1 MKEKRLTFSQGK
13 GSISHNNREFVAN
26 NVDLLRTPDNITFIA
41 QPIAEA
47 YDQLFRESTERYNAK
62 QTRNDRKIS
71 NYYEHLFGCK
81 PCSTIK
87 VNALDQKSFYEV
99 IVQVG
104 KKEDTGIGTGDDKI
118 AAEILKEYMEGF
130 QKRNPNFY
138 VFNAVLHM
146 DEATPHLHFDYIPVG
161 HYKRGQDTQNGI
173 AQALKEM
180 GWGGGK
186 MAIARWRDSETEVL
200 NNICREHGIEP
211 LPPEE
216 SRGTLEVE
224 EYKEQRRKADALAAE
239 NVQVSAELNES
250 KSELE
255 KITKK
260 KVDIEKIENIEV
272 KESVFGKKVTLS
284 RENYDKLNDA
294 AKKYVAME
302 KNTKKLRKERDNAVQ
317 ECIAVKKQLE
327 TVSSELSVY
336 KKKEENSHC
345 FTREKLNAESRRIKR
360 EEQLNTDL
368 QKAKAFISA
377 CGLADEFEHYRNN
390 RHRSSELE

>member
-1 MKEKRLTFSQGK
+1 MKEKRITFSQGK

-26 NVDLLRTPDNITFIA
+26 NVDPLRTPDNITFIA

-186 MAIARWRDSETEVL
+186 MAIARWRDSETKVL

-239 NVQVSAELNES
+239 NVQVSAKLNES

-327 TVSSELSVY
+327 TVSSELSIY

>member
-1 MKEKRLTFSQGK
+1 MKEKRITFSQGK

-26 NVDLLRTPDNITFIA
+26 NVDPLRTPDNITFIA

-186 MAIARWRDSETEVL
+186 MAIARWRDSETKVL

-239 NVQVSAELNES
+239 NVQVSAKLNES

-327 TVSSELSVY
+327 TVSSELSIY

-390 RHRSSELE
+390 RHRRSELE

>member
-1 MKEKRLTFSQGK
+1 MKEKRITFSQGK

-26 NVDLLRTPDNITFIA
+26 NVDQLRTPDNITFIA

-146 DEATPHLHFDYIPVG
+146 DEATPHLHLDYIPVG

-239 NVQVSAELNES
+239 NVQVSAKLNES

-390 RHRSSELE
+390 RNRSSELE

>member
-1 MKEKRLTFSQGK
+1 MKEKRITFSQGK

-26 NVDLLRTPDNITFIA
+26 NVDPLRTPDNITFIA

-146 DEATPHLHFDYIPVG
+146 DEATPHLHLDYIPVG

-368 QKAKAFISA
+368 KKAKAFISA

-390 RHRSSELE
+390 RNRSSELE

>member
-1 MKEKRLTFSQGK
+1 MKEKRITFSQGK

-26 NVDLLRTPDNITFIA
+26 NVDPLRTPDNITFIA

-239 NVQVSAELNES
+239 NVQVSAKLNES

-327 TVSSELSVY
+327 TVSSELSIY

>member
-1 MKEKRLTFSQGK
+1 MKEKRITFSQGK

-26 NVDLLRTPDNITFIA
+26 NVDPLRTPDNITFIA

-47 YDQLFRESTERYNAK
+47 YDQLFRKSTERYNAK

-239 NVQVSAELNES
+239 NVQVSAKLNES

-327 TVSSELSVY
+327 TVSSELSIY

>member
-26 NVDLLRTPDNITFIA
+26 KVDPLRTPDNITFIA

-81 PCSTIK
+81 PCSTIT

-118 AAEILKEYMEGF
+118 VAEILKEYMEGF

>member
-13 GSISHNNREFVAN
+13 GSISHNNREFVAT

-81 PCSTIK
+81 RCSTIK